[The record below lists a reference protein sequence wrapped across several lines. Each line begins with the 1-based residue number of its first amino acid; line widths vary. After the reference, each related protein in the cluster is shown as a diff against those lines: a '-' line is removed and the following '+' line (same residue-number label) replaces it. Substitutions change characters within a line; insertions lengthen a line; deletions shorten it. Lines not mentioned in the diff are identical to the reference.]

1 MFNTPDLKP
10 DEILIYLRKSRTD
23 DPGLSVAE
31 TVAKHEQMLNDWCMR
46 NLGEMIPEHNRFRE
60 VVSGETISAR
70 PEMQKV
76 LRLIE
81 QPKYKAILIVEPQRL
96 SRGDLED
103 IGRLSKLLRYTGT
116 LVITLQYTYDMQDE
130 RDREYFERELKRGNE
145 YLEYSKR
152 IMMNGRNLAAEK
164 GYYIGSHRPYGYN
177 RVFRKDGSRRYPT
190 LEIVPEEAEIV
201 RLIFRMYAEGNGA
214 TNICKRLNSI
224 GVKPLINDMWSPAAI
239 YNIICNP
246 VYIGKIKWGK
256 RKEIKIV
263 EDGEIT
269 ATRPHNKNCPVY
281 DGKHESIVSHD
292 LWESVQ
298 KRRAEKSTPRVCVSK
313 TLQNPF
319 SGLLYCKCGK
329 AMSLKPCHGK
339 CADRL
344 LCPNQ
349 SYCDNASCTIDDMT
363 DAIINILSRYV
374 SDFKARAGENTGDTG
389 REETLRILQ
398 NRLAENEKKQSGLWE
413 KYAEGMPKKIFDELL
428 DKTERE
434 KQDILAAITEAEEI
448 PETPDYNEL
457 VVSFTGTINALRDSS
472 IPAAFKNK
480 MLKECIARITY
491 SRKRGTRIKS
501 KKLIKST
508 GSEKGGWDIE
518 PFSLTVQLKI

>member
-130 RDREYFERELKRGNE
+130 RDRDYFERELKRGNE

-164 GYYIGSHRPYGYN
+164 GYYLASRRPYGYN
-177 RVFRKDGSRRYPT
+177 RVFRKEGSRRYPT

-201 RLIFRMYAEGNGA
+201 RIIFRMYADGNGA
-214 TNICKRLNSI
+214 TNICKYLNGI
-224 GVKPLINDMWSPAAI
+224 GVKPLVNDMWSPVVI
-239 YNIICNP
+239 YDVICNP
-246 VYIGKIKWGK
+246 VYIGKIKWGY

-269 ATRPHNKNCPVY
+269 VTRPHNKNCPVY
-281 DGKHESIVSHD
+281 DGKHEPIVPLD

-298 KRRAEKSTPRVCVSK
+298 KRRAEKSVPRVNVSK
-313 TLQNPF
+313 DLQNPL
-319 SGLLYCKCGK
+319 SGVLYCQCGK
-329 AMSLKPCHGK
+329 AMSFRSYHGK

-349 SYCDNASCTIDDMT
+349 TYCDNASCALDDII
-363 DAIINILSRYV
+363 DAIINILSNYV
-374 SDFKARAGENTGDTG
+374 SDFKARAAENAGNTGK
-389 REETLRILQ
+389 EETLRFLHGQ
-398 NRLAENEKKQSGLWE
+398 LAENEKKQSGLWE

-428 DKTERE
+428 QKAEQQ
-434 KQDILAAITEAEEI
+434 KQEILSAIAEAEEI

-457 VVSFTGTINALRDSS
+457 VVSFTGTINALRDNSV
-472 IPAAFKNK
+472 PAALKNK

-491 SRKRGTRIKS
+491 SRKRGTRVHNAKS
-501 KKLIKST
+501 
-508 GSEKGGWDIE
+508 KGGWDIE
-518 PFSLTVQLKI
+518 PFSIVVQLKI